1 MKQTAV
7 DWLVMK
13 WATQGTLHSS
23 DITKAIEMEKEQRIE
38 FANSFYNECGMQYGG
53 LDKSAEQ
60 YYKETYENK

>member
-23 DITKAIEMEKEQRIE
+23 DITKAIEMEKEQILE
-38 FANSFYNECGMQYGG
+38 SFTEGCFAESWV
-53 LDKSAEQ
+53 LKSAEK
-60 YYKETYENK
+60 YYNETFGDK

>member
-23 DITKAIEMEKEQRIE
+23 DITKAIEMEKEQILE
-38 FANSFYNECGMQYGG
+38 SFTEGCFAESWV
-53 LDKSAEQ
+53 LKSAEK
-60 YYKETYENK
+60 YYNENYGDK